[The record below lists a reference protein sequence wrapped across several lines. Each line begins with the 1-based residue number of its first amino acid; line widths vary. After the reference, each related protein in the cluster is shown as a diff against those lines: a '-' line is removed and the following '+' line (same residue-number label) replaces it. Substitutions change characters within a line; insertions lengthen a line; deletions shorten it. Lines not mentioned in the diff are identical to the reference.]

1 VGLRERERLKC
12 VCIYIYG
19 VHPSIYSYCATLKD
33 LSKHSSGISVSKYL
47 QHFETQHSSQE
58 AFRFFR
64 MCFLVSEK
72 KKPYVCVCGK
82 SMPQIHVW
90 KNLLKVGIIFHDP
103 RTVTDI
109 RTRTMIP
116 QKFLELDYF
125 S

>member
-1 VGLRERERLKC
+1 MC
-12 VCIYIYG
+12 VYIYIYIYG

-33 LSKHSSGISVSKYL
+33 LAKHSSGISVSKYL

-64 MCFLVSEK
+64 RCFLVFEK
-72 KKPYVCVCGK
+72 KKPSVCVCGK
-82 SMPQIHVW
+82 SMPQMHVLE
-90 KNLLKVGIIFHDP
+90 NLLKVGIIFHDA

-109 RTRTMIP
+109 STRTMIL
-116 QKFLELDYF
+116 QKFSELDYF